1 MNILFGLIP
10 ALGICFVA
18 TVLVFMKKIQ
28 PRTAAVISILSIV
41 AALFSSLQ
49 TYGPRV
55 ELAETSMPY
64 APERT
69 EVETGSKL
77 VDSEDRFGKFDN
89 RIEAE
94 KVE

>member
-10 ALGICFVA
+10 AIGICFVV

-28 PRTAAVISILSIV
+28 PRTAAVISILTIV
-41 AALFSSLQ
+41 GALFTSAQ

-55 ELAETSMPY
+55 ELAETTMPY
-64 APERT
+64 APEKT
-69 EVETGSKL
+69 EIETGSRL